1 MHNDLSP
8 INVLGNPALDD
19 IFIFKWASQMAYP
32 KTVLSNTCHQQPRV
46 LPHHHFH
53 LLLHTRARRFVF
65 TIIGCISSIAWQNC
79 ICPTIATLARNNHH
93 HLHHF
98 STFDA
103 SAPCHCCHNF
113 RLFNYR
119 HLLVAAVHI
128 APYLC
133 AIASVT
139 TATSPS

>member
-1 MHNDLSP
+1 
-8 INVLGNPALDD
+8 
-19 IFIFKWASQMAYP
+19 MAYP

-113 RLFNYR
+113 RLPPSTCCCGTHSTLFMCYCQCHHCYISKLR
-119 HLLVAAVHI
+119 
-128 APYLC
+128 
-133 AIASVT
+133 SST
-139 TATSPS
+139 TVLHFFFF

>member
-1 MHNDLSP
+1 MCLETLLWMIFLFLNEHHRWPTLKLCSAT
-8 INVLGNPALDD
+8 PATN
-19 IFIFKWASQMAYP
+19 SQEC
-32 KTVLSNTCHQQPRV
+32 CHITISTFYFTPGQ
-46 LPHHHFH
+46 
-53 LLLHTRARRFVF
+53 RRFVF

-98 STFDA
+98 SSFDA